1 LYVDASESK
10 NPHDLAVMG
19 IQLVLGC
26 GGRVGQRRYLS
37 EKARSRLRGNKV
49 CLITI
54 APALL
59 VRVLAEPG
67 LAFLLDHCQVGLAV
81 MSIIGEFS
89 FFCVG
94 VKKPEDMYRVSGFGR
109 VRP

>member
-1 LYVDASESK
+1 MAMLHKAKIPMTSRSWGFNWFLGV
-10 NPHDLAVMG
+10 
-19 IQLVLGC
+19 VL
-26 GGRVGQRRYLS
+26 RVGQRRYLS

-59 VRVLAEPG
+59 VRVLAERG

-81 MSIIGEFS
+81 MSIISEFS
-89 FFCVG
+89 FFGVG
-94 VKKPEDMYRVSGFGR
+94 VKKPKDIYRVLGFGWGQ
-109 VRP
+109 P